1 MSQDVRNNLLDTFGN
16 DGKVNTEL
24 GPVPFSHVVPT
35 ELYDAS
41 HFDLVSETVHNKLAI
56 NEPFITEKPAK
67 PLATG
72 RYFVWFGVENTV
84 EYLQQYGFDF
94 TDYYTDYDKYKE
106 EHVRLGMLMEHVN
119 NITTELQVKHIYNVT
134 HKNRMHNKDVYWKLR
149 HTFNE
154 DINAFVLRA
163 LGVE

>member
-1 MSQDVRNNLLDTFGN
+1 M
-16 DGKVNTEL
+16 
-24 GPVPFSHVVPT
+24 
-35 ELYDAS
+35 
-41 HFDLVSETVHNKLAI
+41 
-56 NEPFITEKPAK
+56 
-67 PLATG
+67 ATG
-72 RYFVWFGVENTV
+72 RYFVRFGVENTV

-94 TDYYTDYDKYKE
+94 TDYYTDYDKYSE
-106 EHVRLGMLMEHVN
+106 ERVRLGMLIEHVN
-119 NITTELQVKHIYNVT
+119 NITIESQVKHIYNVT